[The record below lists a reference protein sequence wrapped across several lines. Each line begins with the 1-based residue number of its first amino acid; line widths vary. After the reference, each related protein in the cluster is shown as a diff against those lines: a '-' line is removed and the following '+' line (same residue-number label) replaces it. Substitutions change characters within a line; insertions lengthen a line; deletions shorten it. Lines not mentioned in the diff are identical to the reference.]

1 MKQKYS
7 VTMTSKTNT
16 ALLNHLIRDD
26 GDEDLCFALYNPS
39 DGTKRYSAIISELIL
54 PLVNDRQVH
63 GNVSFNPCYYERALS
78 LAKQRKM
85 GIVFIHSHPGKGFQ
99 LMSSDDIKAEKQM
112 AGAVK
117 SVTGLPLLGMTTG
130 NDGTWSAR
138 FWHKSKKIKRKYEIQ
153 WCESVRILGNNLK
166 IDFNDRLLKANFD
179 EDALARTISAW
190 GLKTQKD
197 ISRIKVAIVGL
208 GSVGSMIAECL
219 ARTGFANFILIDF
232 DFIENRNRDRGMNI
246 RKRDIGKLKIDVV
259 AKAIKENGTAN
270 KIVVDCYPN
279 SIYDETAYKA
289 AISADAIFSC
299 VDRPHARQIL
309 NFIAYA
315 HLIPVID
322 GGIKV
327 RTNRTNTK
335 LVGADW
341 KVQTVGYDRCCLE
354 CLEQYTSALASL
366 DKEGYL
372 DKENY
377 INNADENIKAVL
389 GSENVFSFSMNVAS
403 LEVLQLLSL
412 LTLPEY
418 LAKRNQQFYHFT
430 IGKFEEA
437 EEKECSDT
445 CLYKSII
452 ATGDNSGMKM
462 YKEGHDSV
470 LNISKDKICKN

>member
-7 VTMTSKTNT
+7 VTITGETNA

-39 DGTKRYSAIISELIL
+39 SGSKRFSAIVFEPVF
-54 PLVNDRQVH
+54 PLEGDRQVH
-63 GNVSFNPCYYERALS
+63 GNVSFNPIYYERVLM
-78 LAKQRKM
+78 LAKQKGM
-85 GIVFIHSHPGKGFQ
+85 GIAFLHSHPGKGFQ
-99 LMSSDDIKAEKQM
+99 RMSSDDIKAEKQM

-117 SVTGLPLLGMTTG
+117 SVTGYPLLGMTTG
-130 NDGTWSAR
+130 SDGTWSAR
-138 FWHKSKKIKRKYEIQ
+138 FWHKSKKIKRKFQIQ
-153 WCESVRILGNNLK
+153 WCESVRVFGCNLK
-166 IDFNDRLLKANFD
+166 IDFNDSLLKSNFD

-197 ISRIKVAIVGL
+197 ISRMKVAIVGL

-232 DFIENRNRDRGMNI
+232 DRIENRNRDRGMNI
-246 RKRDIGKLKIDVV
+246 KKRDIGKFKIDVI

-270 KIVVDCYPN
+270 KIHVECFPN
-279 SIYDETAYKA
+279 SIYDEVAFKA
-289 AISADAIFSC
+289 ALNSDVIFSC

-327 RTNRTNTK
+327 RTNKTNTK

-341 KVQTVGYDRCCLE
+341 KIQTMGYGRPCLE
-354 CLEQYTSALASL
+354 CLGQYTSALASL
-366 DKEGYL
+366 DKEGLL
-372 DKENY
+372 DKESY
-377 INNADENIKAVL
+377 INNADESIKAAI
-389 GSENVFSFSMNVAS
+389 GNENVFTFSMNVAS

-418 LAKRNQQFYHFT
+418 LAKRKQQFYHFT
-430 IGKFEEA
+430 LGKFEDEA
-437 EEKECSDT
+437 EKECSDK
-445 CLYKSII
+445 CLFKSIL
-452 ATGDNSGMKM
+452 AVGDNSGMVM
-462 YKEGHDSV
+462 HRESQS
-470 LNISKDKICKN
+470 LSLISEQKICKN

>member
-1 MKQKYS
+1 MKQTSS
-7 VTMTSKTNT
+7 VTMTSETNA

-39 DGTKRYSAIISELIL
+39 NGYKRFTAIICEAIL
-54 PLVNDRQVH
+54 PLAGDRQVH
-63 GNVSFNPCYYERALS
+63 GNVSFNPCFYERVLS
-78 LAKQRKM
+78 IAKQKGM
-85 GIVFIHSHPGKGFQ
+85 GIAFIHSHPGKGFQ
-99 LMSSDDIKAEKQM
+99 QMSSDDVKAEKQM

-117 SVTGLPLLGMTTG
+117 SVTGFSLLGMTTG

-138 FWHKSKKIKRKYEIQ
+138 FWHKSKKTKRKYQIQ
-153 WCESVRILGNNLK
+153 WCESVRIIGNNLK
-166 IDFNDRLLKANFD
+166 LDFNDRLLKANFD

-197 ISRIKVAIVGL
+197 ISRVKVAIVGL

-232 DFIENRNRDRGMNI
+232 DIIENRNRDRGMNI
-246 RKRDIGKLKIDVV
+246 RKRDVGKLKIDVI

-270 KIVVDCYPN
+270 KVIVDCYPN
-279 SIYDETAYKA
+279 SIYDEAAYKA
-289 AISADAIFSC
+289 AISSDVIFSC

-309 NFIAYA
+309 NSIAYA

-327 RTNRTNTK
+327 RTNKTNTK

-341 KVQTVGYDRCCLE
+341 KIQTIGYDRPCLE
-354 CLEQYTSALASL
+354 CLEQYTSVLASL
-366 DKEGYL
+366 DKEGFL

-377 INNADENIKAVL
+377 IHNADESIKAVL

-418 LAKRNQQFYHFT
+418 LAKRKQQFYHFT
-430 IGKFEEA
+430 LGKFED
-437 EEKECSDT
+437 EEKKKCSDK
-445 CLYKSII
+445 CLNKSII
-452 ATGDNSGMKM
+452 ATGDSSGMNM
-462 YKEGHDSV
+462 YRKYEDSL
-470 LNISKDKICKN
+470 LNTHLAQVS